1 VLSIAAKSVR
11 AWSPRRKTRSCS
23 SGIAIWM
30 PDCQV
35 IADERLSMPSFMP
48 LDRSGDAFSKDLL
61 VKEMRLGMPK
71 VTYIEYKDG

>member
-1 VLSIAAKSVR
+1 
-11 AWSPRRKTRSCS
+11 
-23 SGIAIWM
+23 M
-30 PDCQV
+30 PDCQMM
-35 IADERLSMPSFMP
+35 ADERLSMPSFMP